1 MSKARLLGMKTGYTP
16 NSRAQIRFKK
26 GKPNNNRC
34 PKCQAKL
41 NKPIIGFGITISCS
55 RCGYVK

>member
-16 NSRAQIRFKK
+16 NSRAQMRFKK
-26 GKPNNNRC
+26 GKPDNSRC

-41 NKPIIGFGITISCS
+41 NKSPNYYGTAISCS
-55 RCGYVK
+55 RCGYIK